1 MRVIAGSARRL
12 QLETVPGMDT
22 RPTTD
27 KIKETLFNILQ
38 PRVGG
43 SDFLDLFAGSGAIG
57 IEALSRG
64 ASSAVFV
71 ENDRRAVTCIKK
83 NLEHTRFTEKSVVL
97 PFEAMSS
104 LARLEREGRQFDL
117 IFMDPPYRKE
127 LEKAAILRI
136 AGGSLLAED
145 GWVIAE
151 AALETDFS
159 WLPGLG
165 LEEFRRKEYKTNMHV
180 FIRKSTAAED
190 RAE

>member
-38 PRVGG
+38 PRIGG
-43 SDFLDLFAGSGAIG
+43 ADFLDLFAGSGAIG

-64 ASSAVFV
+64 AASAVFI

-83 NLEHTRFTEKSVVL
+83 NLEHTRLSEKAAIL
-97 PFEAMSS
+97 PFEAMAS
-104 LARLEREGRQFDL
+104 LGRLDREGRRFDL
-117 IFMDPPYRKE
+117 IFLDPPYRKE
-127 LEKAAILRI
+127 LEKQAILRI
-136 AGGSLLAED
+136 AGSSLLADD

-151 AALETDFS
+151 AAIDTDFS
-159 WLPGLG
+159 WLENLG

-180 FIRKSTAAED
+180 FIRRRTAGED